1 MHLRRR
7 RNVSSDFGNL
17 TWMVA
22 ASTLTGLRSS
32 GGILST
38 TLSLESVPIGC
49 RNIPYPGPEGF
60 LFSARGHVSKQ
71 VKVFEAGDSAL
82 ISSSSGAWM
91 TTHRES
97 PPHAEFYLTCQA
109 PQGIAYRGPL
119 QNAHRIIKSLC
130 NAVREHCPFTHIN
143 QFPLSIAHAAEV
155 DPDAA

>member
-49 RNIPYPGPEGF
+49 RNIPYPGLEGF

-97 PPHAEFYLTCQA
+97 PPHAEFYLRCQA
-109 PQGIAYRGPL
+109 PRLKVLHIGVYSRTLTESSKAFVMLCASIVHSRILISFLCPL
-119 QNAHRIIKSLC
+119 PMLQK
-130 NAVREHCPFTHIN
+130 
-143 QFPLSIAHAAEV
+143 
-155 DPDAA
+155 